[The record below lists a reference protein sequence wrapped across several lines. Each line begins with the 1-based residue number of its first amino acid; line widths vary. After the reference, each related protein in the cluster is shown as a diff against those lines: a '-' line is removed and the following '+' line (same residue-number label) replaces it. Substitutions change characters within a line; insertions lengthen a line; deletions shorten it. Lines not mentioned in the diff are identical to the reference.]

1 MVLAALTF
9 VAWPLFKTSRNAS
22 DSSRHLAL
30 IVVAVL
36 IPLIAV
42 ILYSKLGR
50 FRWQEELAASAAQ
63 TNPNAPEVQQ
73 MVAKLEKRLA
83 EKPNDL
89 DGWLMLGRS
98 YLALEKMPA
107 ALVAYQKA
115 YALDKENI
123 EATMGLGEAMIMT
136 DERAIAGEAG
146 RLFEVVLTKEPNNPK
161 ALWYGAI
168 GALTTGNLPT
178 AQDRLQRMLAL
189 GPPANIRSII
199 ERQLQD
205 IQQQLGV
212 TEAPVSSSA
221 QSKITTESQ
230 RAVNVQVSIK
240 PELEK
245 TLDKKTPLFIL
256 VRDPAAPGPPF
267 AAVRR
272 AVGDLPLSVSISDR
286 DAMMQGRGISNVES
300 AQVVARVSKS
310 GAPQAQPGDLYG
322 EAQIKFDG
330 NKAVNIKIVI
340 DQVVGNA
347 ANR

>member
-9 VAWPLFKTSRNAS
+9 IAWPLLKTARGVSGN
-22 DSSRHLAL
+22 SRHLAL
-30 IVVAVL
+30 ITVAVVIPVVA
-36 IPLIAV
+36 AM
-42 ILYSKLGR
+42 LYGKLGR
-50 FRWQEELAASAAQ
+50 FHWQEELAASAVQA
-63 TNPNAPEVQQ
+63 NPNGPEVQQ

-107 ALVAYQKA
+107 ALAAYQKA
-115 YALDKENI
+115 YDLDKENV

-146 RLFEVVLTKEPNNPK
+146 RLFEVVLKKEPNNPK

-212 TEAPVSSSA
+212 AQAPTTAPA
-221 QSKITTESQ
+221 QSKAAAQSQ

-256 VRDPAAPGPPF
+256 VRDPVAPGPPF

-272 AVGDLPLSVSISDR
+272 AVGDLPLAVSISDS

-322 EAQIKFDG
+322 EAQVKFDG
-330 NKAVNIKIVI
+330 NKTISVKIII
-340 DQVVGNA
+340 DQVVGNT